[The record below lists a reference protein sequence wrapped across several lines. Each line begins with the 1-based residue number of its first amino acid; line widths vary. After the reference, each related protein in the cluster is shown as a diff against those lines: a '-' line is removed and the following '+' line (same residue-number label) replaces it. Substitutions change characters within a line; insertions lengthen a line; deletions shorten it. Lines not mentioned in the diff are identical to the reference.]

1 MAPEIL
7 ELLAKVAVDGNDTP
21 RARALRENFA
31 IPDATKGRADALRQW
46 REDGPAWIKEVEALG
61 VKLD

>member
-1 MAPEIL
+1 VEIL
-7 ELLAKVAVDGNDTP
+7 ELLSRVAVEGNETP

-31 IPDATKGRADALRQW
+31 IPDATKGRADALRMW
-46 REDGPAWIKEVEALG
+46 REDAVQWIREVEALG